1 MILKIFGLTEGKA
14 ESFTIYSN
22 GDDWEKAG
30 YYECCS
36 EDVKVFEINIRF
48 PTEEIK
54 YTSRHEVLEVGQT
67 VQSLLF

>member
-1 MILKIFGLTEGKA
+1 M
-14 ESFTIYSN
+14 S
-22 GDDWEKAG
+22 AG

-48 PTEEIK
+48 PAEEIK

-67 VQSLLF
+67 V